1 MRRYIKYRSNK
12 GGDNLKIYLVYLV
25 MDDILKNQFPYLV
38 NADTVQ
44 YVTENIEISL
54 YAYTR
59 DKDIAM
65 SFINCRNKD
74 IFYVKKKKVH
84 FEDWRKFN
92 NRYYLYELNP
102 VVLEGIDRPL
112 AISRFEEMI
121 CTDIEQYKPSIEYI
135 IESRKVN
142 VDTNSINYLHNS
154 EMLDMIN
161 KLYGV
166 YKNPFELW
174 VRYFAPTID
183 IVKMSKYL
191 S

>member
-1 MRRYIKYRSNK
+1 MKV
-12 GGDNLKIYLVYLV
+12 YLVYLV

-38 NADTVQ
+38 NADTIQ

-74 IFYVKKKKVH
+74 MFYVKKKKVH
-84 FEDWRKFN
+84 SEDWRKFN

-121 CTDIEQYKPSIEYI
+121 CTDIEQYKPSIEYV

-142 VDTNSINYLHNS
+142 VDTKSVDYLHNS

-183 IVKMSKYL
+183 IVKMSRYL